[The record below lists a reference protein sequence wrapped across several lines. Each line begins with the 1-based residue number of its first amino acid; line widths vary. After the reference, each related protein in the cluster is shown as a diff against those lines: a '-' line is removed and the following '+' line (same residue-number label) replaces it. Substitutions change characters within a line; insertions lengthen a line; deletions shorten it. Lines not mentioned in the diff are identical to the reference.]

1 MNVNSL
7 KNPHLKSVREGAS
20 DEGRRQLGE
29 ESRGLERRSGRVD
42 GDVRE
47 DEVLLGARNRDV
59 CESALLFD
67 GSLMKVAIRRQ
78 ESAADRVATEVRAQ
92 RQQPASASAACAR
105 SACAGLARA
114 GGMVAWDSRARDSP
128 YSRR

>member
-1 MNVNSL
+1 MDVYP
-7 KNPHLKSVREGAS
+7 PHLYKPTISKVREGAS
-20 DEGRRQLGE
+20 HEGRRQLGE

-47 DEVLLGARNRDV
+47 DELLLGARNRDV
-59 CESALLFD
+59 CEAALLFD

-105 SACAGLARA
+105 SA
-114 GGMVAWDSRARDSP
+114 
-128 YSRR
+128 